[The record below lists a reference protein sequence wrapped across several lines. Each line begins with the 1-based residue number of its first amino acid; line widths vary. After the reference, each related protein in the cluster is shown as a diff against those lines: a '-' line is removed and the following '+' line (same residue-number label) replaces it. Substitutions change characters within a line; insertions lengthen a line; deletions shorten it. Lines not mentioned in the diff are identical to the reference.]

1 MIMLFAILTVIDL
14 GGALII
20 FAGALGERMRLY
32 PTWHKLG
39 LMMASL
45 GLAAQGVRNIQ
56 FMVTGISPT
65 DADLPLWAL
74 KDLGIGTIAFFY
86 LYLAVTNGKRNG

>member
-20 FAGALGERMRLY
+20 FAGALNERMRLY
-32 PTWHKLG
+32 PTWHKVG
-39 LMMASL
+39 LIMASL
-45 GLAAQGVRNIQ
+45 GLAAQGIRNIQ

-65 DADLPLWAL
+65 DADLPLWAM
-74 KDLGIGTIAFFY
+74 KDVGIGIIAFVY
-86 LYLAVTNGKRNG
+86 LYKAVTNVKRNG